1 MGDVFRKCAWIGCTN
16 EFFPKD
22 ERQIYCCPECRERA
36 KNYRRPRT
44 YKEPKKEVKKCNR
57 EDCQIY
63 SKTLANHCNGLTE
76 VPDDLWTCGFYKKK

>member
-1 MGDVFRKCAWIGCTN
+1 MCVDRMHERVF
-16 EFFPKD
+16 
-22 ERQIYCCPECRERA
+22 PEGRETD
-36 KNYRRPRT
+36 YRRPRT